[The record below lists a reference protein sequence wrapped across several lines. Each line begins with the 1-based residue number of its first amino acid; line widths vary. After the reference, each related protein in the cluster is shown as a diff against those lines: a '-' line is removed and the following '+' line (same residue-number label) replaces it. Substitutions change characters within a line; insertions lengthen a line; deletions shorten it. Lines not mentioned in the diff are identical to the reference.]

1 MLKNRIEEWIIRD
14 IGPTEFDN
22 WDNVMRFA
30 LRLSVRIAL
39 VACGMVAG
47 ILALMHHF
55 ELLLNP
61 LWRDLAIGCCIAAL
75 VGFNLTMIASMY
87 MGYAV
92 IHLAKTR
99 LEFQQLSR
107 TDMLSG
113 LLNRRAFIEEMSGID
128 RGQLLVLDIDRF
140 KQINDKFGHMAGD
153 DVIVAVATMLREM
166 IDTPHKVARIG
177 GEEFAVLFVG
187 IDGSEALSRAEK
199 IRRIV
204 ESNTTQLVQQTIA
217 VTVSGGLAD
226 LTPLRDFS
234 AAYAAADKA
243 LYLAKTSGRNQM
255 VHENDIRH
263 LDIDPDPDPKEPFF
277 TGSQTLRLV

>member
-255 VHENDIRH
+255 VHESDIRH

-277 TGSQTLRLV
+277 TGSQPLRLV

>member
-255 VHENDIRH
+255 VHESDIRH